1 LFIELKSEFVLFF
14 GSEGESKFFHVLNEV
29 VLKGREFMVVWMA
42 SSVMVSSECSGFA
55 NELHY
60 K

>member
-29 VLKGREFMVVWMA
+29 VLKGRESMVVWMA
-42 SSVMVSSECSGFA
+42 SSVMVLNIRSF
-55 NELHY
+55 Y
-60 K
+60 